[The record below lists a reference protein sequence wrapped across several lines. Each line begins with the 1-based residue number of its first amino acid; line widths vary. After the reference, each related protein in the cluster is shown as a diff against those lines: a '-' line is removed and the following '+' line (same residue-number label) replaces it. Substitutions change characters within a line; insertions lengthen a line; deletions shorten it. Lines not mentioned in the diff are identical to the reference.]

1 MSRLKRILASLNNL
15 LEQVSEDYLKEE
27 LSNYIEQNFDEE
39 AFFNIYFDENNPKE
53 NIKKLEFKRL
63 VPAIIEEFFSRPHS
77 EDNFFKNLAVNIPEN
92 EKDTLFNEV
101 LNTYAKDLI
110 SDYSNTQAL
119 GYKLSN
125 YVTNYALTNHKDWF
139 KKEKN
144 NAKKDFDY
152 YLKNE
157 KIVPFATLSRAD
169 EPIGTKSYS
178 KSLDYD
184 NRDYPFIILNN
195 ELLIKGKHGQSHT
208 QALHDFT
215 EKYSKDNETYQQA
228 EEELFGNWKRFVSK
242 DVIENTLKSDSVCFG
257 HVKNKM
263 AFVDT
268 WDNCSV
274 DDVASLIKSELNVNK
289 VYESTP
295 DFGEWVNKRVA
306 RLVPK
311 YNISLRKMNLEFM
324 NFYRRNKNGNKRLY

>member
-1 MSRLKRILASLNNL
+1 MTRLRKILVSLDNL
-15 LEQVSEDYLKEE
+15 LTQVSEDSLNEE
-27 LSNYIEQNFDEE
+27 LSNYIEQNFNEE
-39 AFFNIYFDENNPKE
+39 SFFNIYFDKNNPKE
-53 NIKKLEFKRL
+53 NIKKLEFKRMT
-63 VPAIIEEFFSRPHS
+63 PAIAEEFLSNNHS
-77 EDNFFKNLAVNIPEN
+77 EDNFFKNLAVDIPEN
-92 EKDTLFNEV
+92 EKDNLFNEV

-110 SDYSNTQAL
+110 TDYSNTQAL
-119 GYKLSN
+119 GYKLTT
-125 YVTNYALTNHKDWF
+125 YVSNYALTNHKDWF
-139 KKEKN
+139 KKIKDN
-144 NAKKDFDY
+144 PKKDFDY
-152 YLKNE
+152 YVKNE

-195 ELLIKGKHGQSHT
+195 DLLIKGKHGQSHT

-228 EEELFGNWKRFVSK
+228 EEELSGNWKRFVSK
-242 DVIENTLKSDSVCFG
+242 DVIENTLNSDSVCFG

-274 DDVASLIKSELNVNK
+274 DDVANLIKSELNVNK

-295 DFGEWVNKRVA
+295 DFGEWVNRRVA

-311 YNISLRKMNLEFM
+311 YNINLRKMNLEFI
-324 NFYRRNKNGNKRLY
+324 NFYRRNKYRSR